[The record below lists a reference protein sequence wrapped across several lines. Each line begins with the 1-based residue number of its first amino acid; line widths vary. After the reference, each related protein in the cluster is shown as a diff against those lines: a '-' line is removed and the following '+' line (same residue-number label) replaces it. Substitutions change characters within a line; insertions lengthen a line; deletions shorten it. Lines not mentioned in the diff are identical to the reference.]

1 MTSTRTP
8 LVVVGDALLDHDLC
22 GRAERLA
29 PDAPVPVV
37 HGARRS
43 SRPGG
48 AALAACLAAADGR
61 PVTLVTALGD
71 DSASQ
76 TLRELLAGRV
86 ELVEVPLEGTLSSK
100 TRVLAGDRPLL
111 RLDDGEGRAR
121 AATGAAE
128 DAITGARGI
137 LVADYG
143 RGTADVLRDALARTQ
158 APVVWDPHVRGRPPV
173 PGVRLATPSA
183 QEARTFARRL
193 AGGERSGGAEGLAG
207 SGGFDGAIDSGA
219 AHDSGGAG
227 EFNRSGGL
235 VDSGGSYGTGGPDR
249 SGGFDASGGPYG
261 PHGSGESGDEEGLR
275 AAARDAR
282 TLVRAWRA
290 RAVAV
295 TLGERGA
302 LLSHGETPLLVPTPA
317 AVAGDPC
324 GAGDRFAA
332 TAAGLLADGALTE
345 AAVQAAVHAATRYVA
360 EGGARAVATVEQPD
374 PPEAAPGD
382 GDTTG
387 DAVRTAARL
396 RSAGGT
402 VVAAGGCFDLL
413 HAGHV
418 ALLQAARRA
427 GDCLI
432 VCVNSDDSVR
442 RRKGAGRPLVPVADR
457 VRVLRALECVDAVAV
472 FDEDTPERILSELRP
487 HIWAKGGDYAR
498 TELPEQPLVESW
510 GGQVLLLP
518 YLDGRSTTG
527 LARRA
532 AQSPAPTAGRTR

>member
-1 MTSTRTP
+1 MTASRTP

-37 HGARRS
+37 HGTRRS

-48 AALAACLAAADGR
+48 AALAACLAAGDGR
-61 PVTLVTALGD
+61 PVTLVTALGTD
-71 DSASQ
+71 AASQ

-86 ELVEVPLEGTLSSK
+86 GLVEVPLEGTLSSK

-111 RLDDGEGRAR
+111 RLDDGDGRAR
-121 AATGAAE
+121 EATPEAVSVIGAA
-128 DAITGARGI
+128 AGV

-143 RGTADVLRDALARTQ
+143 RGTADVLRDALAHTA

-173 PGVRLATPSA
+173 SGVRLATPSA
-183 QEARTFARRL
+183 QEARAFARQP
-193 AGGERSGGAEGLAG
+193 
-207 SGGFDGAIDSGA
+207 DD
-219 AHDSGGAG
+219 D
-227 EFNRSGGL
+227 
-235 VDSGGSYGTGGPDR
+235 GTGGP
-249 SGGFDASGGPYG
+249 A
-261 PHGSGESGDEEGLR
+261 GLR
-275 AAARDAR
+275 TAARDAR
-282 TLVRAWRA
+282 TLVRAWQA
-290 RAVAV
+290 QAVAV

-317 AVAGDPC
+317 AVTGDPC

-332 TAAGLLADGALTE
+332 AAAGLLADGALTE
-345 AAVQAAVHAATRYVA
+345 AAVQAAVHAATRYVT
-360 EGGARAVATVEQPD
+360 EGGARAVAVPD
-374 PPEAAPGD
+374 RPEPAAEPPAD
-382 GDTTG
+382 GDTTA
-387 DAVRTAARL
+387 DAVRAAARV
-396 RSAGGT
+396 RAAGGT
-402 VVAAGGCFDLL
+402 LVAAGGCFDLL

-427 GDCLI
+427 GDCLV
-432 VCVNSDDSVR
+432 VCVNSDASVR
-442 RRKGAGRPLVPVADR
+442 RRKGDGRPLVPAADR

-472 FDEDTPERILSELRP
+472 FDEDTPERILGELRP
-487 HIWAKGGDYAR
+487 HIWAKGADYAR
-498 TELPEQPLVESW
+498 TRLPEQALVESW

-532 AQSPAPTAGRTR
+532 ALSPAPTPGRPR

>member
-1 MTSTRTP
+1 MSATP

-37 HGARRS
+37 HGTRRS

-48 AALAACLAAADGR
+48 AALAACLAASDGR

-71 DSASQ
+71 DPASD

-121 AATGAAE
+121 AATEAAE
-128 DAITGARGI
+128 ATVTGAGGI

-143 RGTADVLRDALARTQ
+143 RGTADVLRAALSTAATR
-158 APVVWDPHVRGRPPV
+158 ASVVWDPHVRGRAPV

-183 QEARTFARRL
+183 QEARAFARQL
-193 AGGERSGGAEGLAG
+193 D
-207 SGGFDGAIDSGA
+207 DGD
-219 AHDSGGAG
+219 
-227 EFNRSGGL
+227 
-235 VDSGGSYGTGGPDR
+235 
-249 SGGFDASGGPYG
+249 
-261 PHGSGESGDEEGLR
+261 SGDEAGLR
-275 AAARDAR
+275 TAARDAH
-282 TLVRAWRA
+282 TLVRAWQA
-290 RAVAV
+290 QAVAV

-302 LLSHGETPLLVPTPA
+302 LLSHGETPLLVPTPGA
-317 AVAGDPC
+317 APGDPC

-332 TAAGLLADGALTE
+332 AAAGLLADGTLTE

-360 EGGARAVATVEQPD
+360 EGGARAVAAPEPGD
-374 PPEAAPGD
+374 RPEAVPSD
-382 GDTTG
+382 GDTTA
-387 DAVRTAARL
+387 DAVRTAARV
-396 RSAGGT
+396 RAAGGT

-442 RRKGAGRPLVPVADR
+442 RRKGDGRPLVPAADR

-472 FDEDTPERILSELRP
+472 FDEDTPERILGELRP

-498 TELPEQPLVESW
+498 TRLPEQPLVESW

-518 YLDGRSTTG
+518 YLDGRSTTV

-532 AQSPAPTAGRTR
+532 ALSPAPTAGGPR

>member
-1 MTSTRTP
+1 MTGSTASTAHTP

-37 HGARRS
+37 HGTRRS

-61 PVTLVTALGD
+61 RVTLVTALGD
-71 DSASQ
+71 DPASD

-86 ELVEVPLEGTLSSK
+86 GLVEVPLEGALSSK
-100 TRVLAGDRPLL
+100 TRVMAGDRPLL
-111 RLDDGEGRAR
+111 RLDDGDGCAR
-121 AATGAAE
+121 EATPEAVAAVAE
-128 DAITGARGI
+128 AGGI

-143 RGTADVLRDALARTQ
+143 RGTADVLRDALAHTA
-158 APVVWDPHVRGRPPV
+158 APVVWDPHLRGRPPV
-173 PGVRLATPSA
+173 PGVRLVTPSA
-183 QEARTFARRL
+183 QEARAFARQL
-193 AGGERSGGAEGLAG
+193 D
-207 SGGFDGAIDSGA
+207 DGD
-219 AHDSGGAG
+219 D
-227 EFNRSGGL
+227 
-235 VDSGGSYGTGGPDR
+235 TGDT
-249 SGGFDASGGPYG
+249 
-261 PHGSGESGDEEGLR
+261 GDTAGLR
-275 AAARDAR
+275 TAARDAR

-290 RAVAV
+290 QAVAV

-317 AVAGDPC
+317 AATGDPC

-332 TAAGLLADGALTE
+332 AAAGLLADGTLTE
-345 AAVQAAVHAATRYVA
+345 AAVQAAVHAATRYVT
-360 EGGARAVATVEQPD
+360 EGGARAVAAPDQPRTAG
-374 PPEAAPGD
+374 EAPAD

-387 DAVRTAARL
+387 DAVRTAARV
-396 RSAGGT
+396 RAAGGT

-442 RRKGAGRPLVPVADR
+442 RRKGDGRPLVPAADR

-472 FDEDTPERILSELRP
+472 FEEDTPERLLGELRP

-498 TELPEQPLVESW
+498 TPLPEQPLVESW

-518 YLDGRSTTG
+518 YLDGRSTTV

-532 AQSPAPTAGRTR
+532 ALGPASTGDRGK

>member
-1 MTSTRTP
+1 MTAAQTP

-22 GRAERLA
+22 GRVERLA

-37 HGARRS
+37 HGTRRS

-61 PVTLVTALGD
+61 PVTLVTALGPD
-71 DSASQ
+71 AASD

-86 ELVEVPLEGTLSSK
+86 GLVEVPLEGTLSSK

-121 AATGAAE
+121 GATQEAVSTIAAA
-128 DAITGARGI
+128 DGI

-143 RGTADVLRDALARTQ
+143 RGTADVLRDALTRAT

-183 QEARTFARRL
+183 QEARAFARQL
-193 AGGERSGGAEGLAG
+193 DDA
-207 SGGFDGAIDSGA
+207 D
-219 AHDSGGAG
+219 AG
-227 EFNRSGGL
+227 E
-235 VDSGGSYGTGGPDR
+235 
-249 SGGFDASGGPYG
+249 AA
-261 PHGSGESGDEEGLR
+261 GLR
-275 AAARDAR
+275 TAARDAR
-282 TLVRAWRA
+282 ALVEAWGA

-317 AVAGDPC
+317 AATGDPC

-332 TAAGLLADGALTE
+332 AAAGLLADGALTE
-345 AAVQAAVHAATRYVA
+345 AAVQGAVHAATRYVA
-360 EGGARAVATVEQPD
+360 EGGARAVAVPD
-374 PPEAAPGD
+374 EPETAAEPQAD
-382 GDTTG
+382 GDTTA
-387 DAVRTAARL
+387 DAVRTAARV
-396 RSAGGT
+396 RAAGGT

-427 GDCLI
+427 GDCLV
-432 VCVNSDDSVR
+432 VCINSDDSVR
-442 RRKGAGRPLVPVADR
+442 RRKGDGRPLVPAADR

-472 FDEDTPERILSELRP
+472 FDEDTPERILGELRP

-498 TELPEQPLVESW
+498 TRLPEQPLVESW

-532 AQSPAPTAGRTR
+532 ALAPVPTGGRTR